1 MTQRSRFAAQI
12 RSLDAMESGGVVSLS
27 FNLDSSVG
35 RVRVWVCRVV
45 WQGSGVVALQR
56 VRIRHTPCGC
66 AMTRVAA
73 PRKEEQRSRCHLRW
87 LTNPAYPLR
96 VQRGQ
101 TARQARNRAR
111 SGLTQLV
118 SMIEGTNACVHEAFR
133 WLRSGQQRNQGS
145 TDSSR
150 IPLSMHPGYKGCLAP
165 HKADV

>member
-12 RSLDAMESGGVVSLS
+12 RSLDAMESGGVVSQS

-45 WQGSGVVALQR
+45 WQG
-56 VRIRHTPCGC
+56 

-73 PRKEEQRSRCHLRW
+73 PRKEE
-87 LTNPAYPLR
+87 
-96 VQRGQ
+96 QRGQ

-118 SMIEGTNACVHEAFR
+118 SVIEGTNACVHEAFR

-150 IPLSMHPGYKGCLAP
+150 IPLSLHPGYKGCLAP